1 MLTTEVIA
9 KNTNKKMRLR
19 LFVYLMLF
27 LACSSYQNKQL
38 EYALELTSKNKQELK
53 KVLEYSQHNP
63 KKLLA
68 TNFLIQNMLGKKI
81 IDSSSIKKS
90 QLYFEALTS
99 YFNNQGRFK
108 NNIQYIICDSIKQ
121 LYPYAESHPR
131 YLSDLQHIS
140 ADFLIH
146 HIDYCFHIWQQYPWC
161 KDIDFDT
168 FCKYILPYTTSNCY
182 WEQASDFFEQKYA
195 TLRDTVSHIS
205 YKEIGKI
212 ISEDIDKTFVQ
223 NWVLFSQKHK
233 GLLPTT
239 FENLAKA
246 QIGTCLKA
254 NIYKIAALRA
264 NGIPAALNTFP
275 NWGNANSPHFWTEII
290 GDEHIEKLYNNAQ
303 RPYISDSDIL
313 VDNIFWKNTYS
324 PTVKDTL
331 PHVSIQYCRTIPKVY
346 RINYEIQQ
354 NCLALRAKE
363 EIPDFFR
370 NPGIED
376 ITDKYI
382 VCKDIE
388 VPLWDNKHKKE
399 YVYLCCYDDNNWIP
413 VCWSIPRK
421 KQALFTKVGVNVL
434 YLPAYYENGAII
446 PAGNAFILKENGE
459 LKCFSQE
466 ADKRETFATFYSKTP
481 YRLHT
486 ALQAA
491 GTIGTRFSVCNN
503 KDLSDSLNV
512 YTIEK
517 LPFYEDSFKIP
528 TNKKYRYLVCN
539 FQNTPTFQDSY
550 SIAEIKIFGK
560 KRQQLKG
567 KLTGTKG
574 ISDNKL
580 ENVIDGDRVSFYQ
593 PNKSEKHQ
601 YIVFDFGKPC
611 KIEKVEFYPRSDDN
625 RIVTGELYELFYW
638 DKKWIPLGQQYG
650 KENRLTFHSIPQNA
664 LFRIHNHT
672 RGKEHRPFTYEE
684 GKQVWW

>member
-1 MLTTEVIA
+1 MHTRILSYLAIFLSSCSYSE
-9 KNTNKKMRLR
+9 NKY
-19 LFVYLMLF
+19 F
-27 LACSSYQNKQL
+27 
-38 EYALELTSKNKQELK
+38 EYALELADKNAKELESIQRHYQNNK
-53 KVLEYSQHNP
+53 KKSTMSL
-63 KKLLA
+63 
-68 TNFLIQNMLGKKI
+68 FLINNMIGKQTV
-81 IDSSSIKKS
+81 DSKSIEKS
-90 QLYFEALTS
+90 QLYFS
-99 YFNNQGRFK
+99 SFIIYFNTQGRYK
-108 NNIQYIICDSIKQ
+108 NDIQYIICDSIKQ

-140 ADFLIH
+140 ADFLIR

-182 WEQASDFFEQKYA
+182 WEQTADFFEQKYA
-195 TLRDTVSHIS
+195 TLRDSVCHKS

-212 ISEDIDKTFVQ
+212 IAEDIDKTFVQ

-246 QIGTCLKA
+246 QIGTCLEA

-290 GDEHIEKLYNNAQ
+290 GDEHIEELYDNTQ

-354 NCLALRAKE
+354 NSLALRAKE

-413 VCWSIPRK
+413 VGWSIPRK

-459 LKCFSQE
+459 LKCFSEE
-466 ADKRETFATFYSKTP
+466 ADKKEISATFYSKTP

-491 GTIGTRFSVCNN
+491 GTVGTRFSVCNK

-528 TNKKYRYLVCN
+528 TNKKYRYLVCD
-539 FQNTPTFQDSY
+539 FQNTPAFQDAY

-560 KRQQLKG
+560 NRQQLER

-580 ENVIDGDRVSFYQ
+580 ENAMDEDRVSFYQ
-593 PNKSEKHQ
+593 PDKTEKRQ
-601 YIVFDFGKPC
+601 YIVFDLGQPRE
-611 KIEKVEFYPRSDDN
+611 IEKVEFYPRSDDN

-638 DKKWIPLGQQYG
+638 DKKWISLGRQYG
-650 KENRLTFHSIPQNA
+650 KENRLAFHNIPQNA

>member
-1 MLTTEVIA
+1 MHTRILSYLAIFLSSCSYSE
-9 KNTNKKMRLR
+9 NKY
-19 LFVYLMLF
+19 F
-27 LACSSYQNKQL
+27 
-38 EYALELTSKNKQELK
+38 EYALELADKNAKELESIQRHYQNNK
-53 KVLEYSQHNP
+53 KKSTMSL
-63 KKLLA
+63 
-68 TNFLIQNMLGKKI
+68 FLINNMIGKQTV
-81 IDSSSIKKS
+81 DSKSIEKS
-90 QLYFEALTS
+90 QLYFNS
-99 YFNNQGRFK
+99 FIIYFNTQGRYK
-108 NNIQYIICDSIKQ
+108 NDIQYIICDSIKQ

-140 ADFLIH
+140 ADFLIR

-182 WEQASDFFEQKYA
+182 WEQAADFFEQKYA
-195 TLRDTVSHIS
+195 TLRDSVCHKS

-212 ISEDIDKTFVQ
+212 IAEDIDKTFVQ

-246 QIGTCLKA
+246 QIGTCLEA

-290 GDEHIEKLYNNAQ
+290 GDEHIEKLYDNTQ

-370 NPGIED
+370 TPGIED

-421 KQALFTKVGVNVL
+421 KQALFTKVGVNML

-459 LKCFSQE
+459 LKCFSEE
-466 ADKRETFATFYSKTP
+466 ADKKEISATFYSKTP

-491 GTIGTRFSVCNN
+491 GTVGTRFSVCNK

-528 TNKKYRYLVCN
+528 TNKKYRYLVCD
-539 FQNTPTFQDSY
+539 FQNTPAFQDAY

-560 KRQQLKG
+560 NRQQLEG

-580 ENVIDGDRVSFYQ
+580 ENVMDEDRVSFYQ
-593 PNKSEKHQ
+593 PDKSEKRQ
-601 YIVFDFGKPC
+601 YIVFDLGQPRE
-611 KIEKVEFYPRSDDN
+611 IEKVEFYPRSDDN

-638 DKKWIPLGQQYG
+638 DKKWISLGRQYG
-650 KENRLTFHSIPQNA
+650 KENRLAFHNIPQNA

>member
-1 MLTTEVIA
+1 MHTRILSYLAIFLSSCSYSE
-9 KNTNKKMRLR
+9 NKY
-19 LFVYLMLF
+19 F
-27 LACSSYQNKQL
+27 
-38 EYALELTSKNKQELK
+38 EYALELADKNAKELESIQRHYQNNK
-53 KVLEYSQHNP
+53 KKSTMSL
-63 KKLLA
+63 
-68 TNFLIQNMLGKKI
+68 FLINNMIGKQTV
-81 IDSSSIKKS
+81 DSKSIEKS
-90 QLYFEALTS
+90 QLYFNS
-99 YFNNQGRFK
+99 FIIYFNTQGRYK
-108 NNIQYIICDSIKQ
+108 NDIQYIICDSIKQ

-140 ADFLIH
+140 ADFLIR
-146 HIDYCFHIWQQYPWC
+146 HINYCFHIWQQYPWC

-168 FCKYILPYTTSNCY
+168 FCKYILPYTTNNCY
-182 WEQASDFFEQKYA
+182 WEQAADFFEQKYA
-195 TLRDTVSHIS
+195 TLRDSVCHKS

-212 ISEDIDKTFVQ
+212 IAEDIDKTFVQ

-246 QIGTCLKA
+246 QIGTCLEA

-290 GDEHIEKLYNNAQ
+290 GDEHIEKLYDNTQ

-459 LKCFSQE
+459 LKCFSEE
-466 ADKRETFATFYSKTP
+466 ADKKEISATFYSKTP

-491 GTIGTRFSVCNN
+491 GTVGTRFSVCNK
-503 KDLSDSLNV
+503 KDLSDNLNV

-528 TNKKYRYLVCN
+528 TNKKYRYLVCD
-539 FQNTPTFQDSY
+539 FQNTPAFQDAY

-560 KRQQLKG
+560 NRQQLEG

-580 ENVIDGDRVSFYQ
+580 ENAMDGDRVSFYQ
-593 PNKSEKHQ
+593 PDKSEKRQ
-601 YIVFDFGKPC
+601 YIVFDLSQPRE
-611 KIEKVEFYPRSDDN
+611 IEKVEFYPRSDDN

-638 DKKWIPLGQQYG
+638 DKKWISLGRQYG
-650 KENRLTFHSIPQNA
+650 KENRLAFYNIPQNA

>member
-1 MLTTEVIA
+1 MS
-9 KNTNKKMRLR
+9 
-19 LFVYLMLF
+19 LF
-27 LACSSYQNKQL
+27 LINNMIGKQ
-38 EYALELTSKNKQELK
+38 TVDSK
-53 KVLEYSQHNP
+53 
-63 KKLLA
+63 
-68 TNFLIQNMLGKKI
+68 
-81 IDSSSIKKS
+81 SIEKS
-90 QLYFEALTS
+90 QLYFNS
-99 YFNNQGRFK
+99 FIIYFNTQGRYK
-108 NNIQYIICDSIKQ
+108 NDIQYIICDSIKQ

-140 ADFLIH
+140 ADFLIR

-182 WEQASDFFEQKYA
+182 WEQTADFFEQKYA
-195 TLRDTVSHIS
+195 TLRDSVCHKS

-212 ISEDIDKTFVQ
+212 IAEDIDKTFVQ

-246 QIGTCLKA
+246 QIGTCLEA

-290 GDEHIEKLYNNAQ
+290 GDEHIEELYDNTQ

-421 KQALFTKVGVNVL
+421 KQALFTKVGVNML

-459 LKCFSQE
+459 LKCLSEE
-466 ADKRETFATFYSKTP
+466 ANKKEISATFYSKTP

-491 GTIGTRFSVCNN
+491 GTVGTRFSVCNK

-528 TNKKYRYLVCN
+528 TNKKYRYLVCD
-539 FQNTPTFQDSY
+539 FQNTPAFQDAY

-560 KRQQLKG
+560 NRQQLER

-580 ENVIDGDRVSFYQ
+580 ENAMDEDRVSFYQ
-593 PNKSEKHQ
+593 PDKSEKRQ
-601 YIVFDFGKPC
+601 YIVFDLGQPRE
-611 KIEKVEFYPRSDDN
+611 IEKVEFYPRSDDN

-638 DKKWIPLGQQYG
+638 DKKWISLGRQYG
-650 KENRLTFHSIPQNA
+650 KENRLAFHNIPQNA

>member
-1 MLTTEVIA
+1 MHTRILSYLAIFLSSCSYSE
-9 KNTNKKMRLR
+9 NKY
-19 LFVYLMLF
+19 F
-27 LACSSYQNKQL
+27 
-38 EYALELTSKNKQELK
+38 EYALELADKNAKELESIQRHYQNNK
-53 KVLEYSQHNP
+53 KKSTMSL
-63 KKLLA
+63 
-68 TNFLIQNMLGKKI
+68 FLINNMIGKQTV
-81 IDSSSIKKS
+81 DSKSIEKS
-90 QLYFEALTS
+90 QLYFNS
-99 YFNNQGRFK
+99 FIIYFNTQGRYK
-108 NNIQYIICDSIKQ
+108 NDIQYIICDSIKQ

-140 ADFLIH
+140 ADFLIR

-182 WEQASDFFEQKYA
+182 WEQAADFFEQKYA
-195 TLRDTVSHIS
+195 TLRDSVCHKS

-212 ISEDIDKTFVQ
+212 IAEDIDKTFVQ

-246 QIGTCLKA
+246 QIGTCLEA

-290 GDEHIEKLYNNAQ
+290 GDEHIEKLYDNTQ

-421 KQALFTKVGVNVL
+421 KQALFTKVGVNML

-459 LKCFSQE
+459 LKCFSEE
-466 ADKRETFATFYSKTP
+466 ADKKEISATFYSKTP

-491 GTIGTRFSVCNN
+491 GTVGTRFSVCNK

-528 TNKKYRYLVCN
+528 TNKKYRYLVCD
-539 FQNTPTFQDSY
+539 FQNTPAFQDAY

-560 KRQQLKG
+560 NRQQLEG

-580 ENVIDGDRVSFYQ
+580 ENVMDEDRVSFYQ
-593 PNKSEKHQ
+593 PDKSEKRQ
-601 YIVFDFGKPC
+601 YIVFDLGQPRE
-611 KIEKVEFYPRSDDN
+611 IEKVEFYPRSDDN

-638 DKKWIPLGQQYG
+638 DKKWISLGRQYG
-650 KENRLTFHSIPQNA
+650 KENRLAFHNIPQNA

>member
-1 MLTTEVIA
+1 MHTRILSYLAIFLSSCSYSE
-9 KNTNKKMRLR
+9 NKY
-19 LFVYLMLF
+19 F
-27 LACSSYQNKQL
+27 
-38 EYALELTSKNKQELK
+38 EYALELADKNAKELESIQRHYQNNK
-53 KVLEYSQHNP
+53 KKSTMSL
-63 KKLLA
+63 
-68 TNFLIQNMLGKKI
+68 FLINNMIGKQTV
-81 IDSSSIKKS
+81 DSKSIEKS
-90 QLYFEALTS
+90 QLYFNS
-99 YFNNQGRFK
+99 FIIYFNTQGRYK
-108 NNIQYIICDSIKQ
+108 NDIQYIICDSIKQ

-140 ADFLIH
+140 ADFLIR

-182 WEQASDFFEQKYA
+182 WEQAADFFEQKYA
-195 TLRDTVSHIS
+195 TLRDSVCHKS

-212 ISEDIDKTFVQ
+212 IAEDIDKTFVQ

-246 QIGTCLKA
+246 QIGTCLEA

-290 GDEHIEKLYNNAQ
+290 GDEHIEKLYDNTQ

-413 VCWSIPRK
+413 VGWSIPRK
-421 KQALFTKVGVNVL
+421 KQALFTKVGVNML

-459 LKCFSQE
+459 LKCFSEE
-466 ADKRETFATFYSKTP
+466 ADKKEISATFYSKTP

-491 GTIGTRFSVCNN
+491 GTVGTRFSVCNK

-528 TNKKYRYLVCN
+528 TNKKYRYLVCD
-539 FQNTPTFQDSY
+539 FQNTPAFQDAY

-560 KRQQLKG
+560 NRQQLEG

-580 ENVIDGDRVSFYQ
+580 ENVMDEGRVSFYQ
-593 PNKSEKHQ
+593 PDKSEKRQ
-601 YIVFDFGKPC
+601 YIVFDLGQPRE
-611 KIEKVEFYPRSDDN
+611 IEKVEFYPRSDDN

-638 DKKWIPLGQQYG
+638 DKKWISLGRQYG
-650 KENRLTFHSIPQNA
+650 KENRLAFHNIPQNA

>member
-1 MLTTEVIA
+1 MHTRILSYLAIFLSSCSYSE
-9 KNTNKKMRLR
+9 NKY
-19 LFVYLMLF
+19 F
-27 LACSSYQNKQL
+27 
-38 EYALELTSKNKQELK
+38 EYALELADKNAKELESIQRHYQNNK
-53 KVLEYSQHNP
+53 KKSTMSL
-63 KKLLA
+63 
-68 TNFLIQNMLGKKI
+68 FLINNMIGKQTV
-81 IDSSSIKKS
+81 DSKSIEKS
-90 QLYFEALTS
+90 QLYFNS
-99 YFNNQGRFK
+99 FIIYFNTQGRYK
-108 NNIQYIICDSIKQ
+108 NDIQYIICDSIKQ

-140 ADFLIH
+140 ADFLIR
-146 HIDYCFHIWQQYPWC
+146 HINYCFHIWQQYPWC

-168 FCKYILPYTTSNCY
+168 FCKYILPYTTNNCY
-182 WEQASDFFEQKYA
+182 WEQAADFFEQKYA
-195 TLRDTVSHIS
+195 TLRDSVCHKS

-212 ISEDIDKTFVQ
+212 IAEDIDKTFVQ

-246 QIGTCLKA
+246 QIGTCLEA

-264 NGIPAALNTFP
+264 NGIPVALNTFP

-290 GDEHIEKLYNNAQ
+290 GDEHIEKLYDNTQ

-459 LKCFSQE
+459 LKCFSEE
-466 ADKRETFATFYSKTP
+466 ADKKEISATFYSKTP

-491 GTIGTRFSVCNN
+491 GTVGTRFSVCNK

-528 TNKKYRYLVCN
+528 TNKKYRYLVCD
-539 FQNTPTFQDSY
+539 FQNTPAFQDAY

-560 KRQQLKG
+560 NRQQLEG

-580 ENVIDGDRVSFYQ
+580 ENAMDGDRVSFYQ
-593 PNKSEKHQ
+593 PDKSEKRQ
-601 YIVFDFGKPC
+601 YIVFDLSQPRE
-611 KIEKVEFYPRSDDN
+611 IEKVEFYPRSDDN

-638 DKKWIPLGQQYG
+638 DKKWISLGRQYG
-650 KENRLTFHSIPQNA
+650 KENRLAFHNIPQNA

>member
-1 MLTTEVIA
+1 MHTRILSYLAIFLSSCSYSE
-9 KNTNKKMRLR
+9 NKY
-19 LFVYLMLF
+19 F
-27 LACSSYQNKQL
+27 
-38 EYALELTSKNKQELK
+38 EYALELADKNAKELESIQRHYQNNK
-53 KVLEYSQHNP
+53 KKSTMSL
-63 KKLLA
+63 
-68 TNFLIQNMLGKKI
+68 FLINNMIGKQTV
-81 IDSSSIKKS
+81 DSKSIEKS
-90 QLYFEALTS
+90 QLYFNS
-99 YFNNQGRFK
+99 FIIYFNTQGRYK
-108 NNIQYIICDSIKQ
+108 NDIQYIICDSIKQ

-140 ADFLIH
+140 ADFLIR

-182 WEQASDFFEQKYA
+182 WEQAADFFEQKYA
-195 TLRDTVSHIS
+195 TLRDSVCHKS

-212 ISEDIDKTFVQ
+212 IAEDIDKTFVQ

-239 FENLAKA
+239 FKNLATA
-246 QIGTCLKA
+246 QIGTCLEA

-264 NGIPAALNTFP
+264 NGIPATLNTFP
-275 NWGNANSPHFWTEII
+275 NWGNANSSHFWTEII
-290 GDEHIEKLYNNAQ
+290 GDEHIDNLYDNTQ
-303 RPYISDSDIL
+303 RPYVSKNDIL

-324 PTVKDTL
+324 PALKNIPPYT
-331 PHVSIQYCRTIPKVY
+331 SIQYCRTIPKVY
-346 RINYEIQQ
+346 RVNYEIQQ

-434 YLPAYYENGAII
+434 YLPAYYESGAII
-446 PAGNAFILKENGE
+446 PAGDAFILKEDGE
-459 LKCFSQE
+459 LKCFSQK
-466 ADKRETFATFYSKTP
+466 ASKNETSATFYSKMP
-481 YRLHT
+481 YRQHT

-528 TNKKYRYLVCN
+528 TNKKYRYLVCE
-539 FQNTPTFQDSY
+539 FQNTPTFQDPF
-550 SIAEIKIFGK
+550 SIAEIKVFGENQ
-560 KRQQLKG
+560 QQLEG

-593 PNKSEKHQ
+593 PNKSEKQQ
-601 YIVFDFGKPC
+601 YLVFDFGKSS

-650 KENRLTFHSIPQNA
+650 KENRLTFHSIPKNA

>member
-1 MLTTEVIA
+1 MIIRPLIYLLFFLSTCTSLKDRSLIHA
-9 KNTNKKMRLR
+9 FKFTDKNR
-19 LFVYLMLF
+19 
-27 LACSSYQNKQL
+27 
-38 EYALELTSKNKQELK
+38 QELK
-53 KVLEYSQHNP
+53 RVLGQYQEDSP
-63 KKLLA
+63 KFA
-68 TNFLIQNMLGKKI
+68 ASHFIIRNMLGKQSV
-81 IDSSSIKKS
+81 DTNSIKAS
-90 QLYFEALTS
+90 QPYFDAWAAYFEK
-99 YFNNQGRFK
+99 YGRYK
-108 NNIQYIICDSIKQ
+108 NGAHYVICDSINR
-121 LYPYAESHPR
+121 LHPNKRVHTR
-131 YLSDLQHIS
+131 YIPDLQHIS
-140 ADFLIH
+140 ADFLIR

-168 FCKYILPYTTSNCY
+168 FCKYILPYTTNNCY

-195 TLRDTVSHIS
+195 TLRDTVSHKS

-246 QIGTCLKA
+246 QIGTCLEA

-290 GDEHIEKLYNNAQ
+290 GDEHIEKLYDNTQ

-346 RINYEIQQ
+346 RVTYEIQQ

-382 VCKDIE
+382 TCKDIE

-446 PAGNAFILKENGE
+446 PAGDAFILKENGE

-466 ADKRETFATFYSKTP
+466 VDKKETSATFYSKTP

-491 GTIGTRFSVCNN
+491 GTIGTRFSVCNK

-517 LPFYEDSFKIP
+517 LPFYEDSFKIL

-550 SIAEIKIFGK
+550 SIAEIKIFGE
-560 KRQQLKG
+560 KRQQLEG

-593 PNKSEKHQ
+593 PDRSEKRQ
-601 YIVFDFGKPC
+601 YIAFDFGKPY

-638 DKKWIPLGQQYG
+638 DKQWISLGRQYG
-650 KENRLTFHSIPQNA
+650 KENSLAFHSIPQNA

-672 RGKEHRPFTYEE
+672 RGKEHRPFTYED

>member
-1 MLTTEVIA
+1 MHTRILSYLAIFLSSCSYSE
-9 KNTNKKMRLR
+9 NKY
-19 LFVYLMLF
+19 F
-27 LACSSYQNKQL
+27 
-38 EYALELTSKNKQELK
+38 EYALELADKNAKELESIQRHYQNNK
-53 KVLEYSQHNP
+53 KKSTMSL
-63 KKLLA
+63 
-68 TNFLIQNMLGKKI
+68 FLINNMIGKQTV
-81 IDSSSIKKS
+81 DSKSIEKS
-90 QLYFEALTS
+90 QLYFNS
-99 YFNNQGRFK
+99 FIIYFNTQGRYK
-108 NNIQYIICDSIKQ
+108 NDIQYIICDSIKQ

-140 ADFLIH
+140 ADFLIR

-182 WEQASDFFEQKYA
+182 WEQAADFFEQKYA
-195 TLRDTVSHIS
+195 TLRDSVCHKS

-212 ISEDIDKTFVQ
+212 IAEDIDKTFVQ

-233 GLLPTT
+233 GLLSTT

-246 QIGTCLKA
+246 QIGTCLEA

-290 GDEHIEKLYNNAQ
+290 GDEHIEKLYDNTQ

-421 KQALFTKVGVNVL
+421 KQALFTKVGVNML

-459 LKCFSQE
+459 LKCFSEE
-466 ADKRETFATFYSKTP
+466 ADKKEISATFYSKTP

-491 GTIGTRFSVCNN
+491 GTVGTRFSVCNK

-528 TNKKYRYLVCN
+528 TNKKYRYLVCD
-539 FQNTPTFQDSY
+539 FQNTPAFQDAY

-560 KRQQLKG
+560 NRQQLEG

-580 ENVIDGDRVSFYQ
+580 ENVMDEDRVSFYQ
-593 PNKSEKHQ
+593 PDKSEKRQ
-601 YIVFDFGKPC
+601 YIVFDLGQPRE
-611 KIEKVEFYPRSDDN
+611 IEKVEFYPRSDDN

-638 DKKWIPLGQQYG
+638 DKKWISLGRQYG
-650 KENRLTFHSIPQNA
+650 KENRLAFHNIPQNA

>member
-1 MLTTEVIA
+1 MHTRILSYLAIFLSSCSYSE
-9 KNTNKKMRLR
+9 NKY
-19 LFVYLMLF
+19 F
-27 LACSSYQNKQL
+27 
-38 EYALELTSKNKQELK
+38 EYALELADKNAKELESIQRHYQNNK
-53 KVLEYSQHNP
+53 KKSTMSL
-63 KKLLA
+63 
-68 TNFLIQNMLGKKI
+68 FLINNMIGKQTV
-81 IDSSSIKKS
+81 DSKSIEKS
-90 QLYFEALTS
+90 QLYFNS
-99 YFNNQGRFK
+99 FIIYFNTQGRYK
-108 NNIQYIICDSIKQ
+108 NDIQYIICDSIKQ

-140 ADFLIH
+140 ADFLIR
-146 HIDYCFHIWQQYPWC
+146 HINYCFHIWQQYPWC

-168 FCKYILPYTTSNCY
+168 FCKYILPYTTNNCY
-182 WEQASDFFEQKYA
+182 WEQAADFFEQKYA
-195 TLRDTVSHIS
+195 TLRDSVCHKS

-212 ISEDIDKTFVQ
+212 IAEDIDKTFVQ

-246 QIGTCLKA
+246 QIGTCLEA

-290 GDEHIEKLYNNAQ
+290 GDEHIEKLYDNTQ

-459 LKCFSQE
+459 LKCFSEE
-466 ADKRETFATFYSKTP
+466 ADKKEISATFYSKTP

-491 GTIGTRFSVCNN
+491 GTVGTRFSVCNK

-528 TNKKYRYLVCN
+528 TNKKYRYLVCD
-539 FQNTPTFQDSY
+539 FQNTPAFQDAY

-560 KRQQLKG
+560 NRQQLEG

-580 ENVIDGDRVSFYQ
+580 ENVMDEDRVSFYQ
-593 PNKSEKHQ
+593 PDKSEKRQ
-601 YIVFDFGKPC
+601 YIVFDLGQPRE
-611 KIEKVEFYPRSDDN
+611 IEKVEFYPRSDDN

-638 DKKWIPLGQQYG
+638 DKKWISLGRQYG
-650 KENRLTFHSIPQNA
+650 KENRLAFYNIPQNA

>member
-1 MLTTEVIA
+1 
-9 KNTNKKMRLR
+9 MRTIL
-19 LFVYLMLF
+19 YLF
-27 LACSSYQNKQL
+27 LIILFPSCLSNQSKQL
-38 EYALELTSKNKQELK
+38 EKAFELAYRNRQELEK
-53 KVLEYSQHNP
+53 ISEYCQNEP
-63 KKLLA
+63 DKLSA
-68 TNFLIQNMLGKKI
+68 VHFLIKNMTGKQV
-81 IDSSSIKKS
+81 IDSNSIKNS
-90 QLYFEALTS
+90 QLYFDALTF
-99 YFNNQGRFK
+99 YFNNQGRYK
-108 NNIQYIICDSIKQ
+108 NDIQYIICDSIKQ
-121 LYPYAESHPR
+121 LYPYAESRPL
-131 YLSDLQHIS
+131 YLLDLQHIS
-140 ADFLIH
+140 SDFLIH
-146 HIDYCFHIWQQYPWC
+146 HINYCFHVWQQYPWC

-168 FCKYILPYTTSNCY
+168 FSKFILPYTTSNCY

-195 TLRDTVSHIS
+195 ALRDTVSHKS

-239 FENLAKA
+239 FKNLATA
-246 QIGTCLKA
+246 QIGTCLEA

-264 NGIPAALNTFP
+264 NGIPATLNTFP
-275 NWGNANSPHFWTEII
+275 NWGNAKSSHFWTEII
-290 GDEHIEKLYNNAQ
+290 GDEHIDNLYDNTQ
-303 RPYISDSDIL
+303 RPYVSKNDIL

-324 PTVKDTL
+324 PALKNIPPYT
-331 PHVSIQYCRTIPKVY
+331 SIQYCRTIPKVY
-346 RINYEIQQ
+346 RVNYEIQQ

-434 YLPAYYENGAII
+434 YLPAYYESGAII
-446 PAGNAFILKENGE
+446 PAGDAFILKEDGE
-459 LKCFSQE
+459 LKCFSQK
-466 ADKRETFATFYSKTP
+466 ASKNETSATFYSKMP
-481 YRLHT
+481 YRQHT

-528 TNKKYRYLVCN
+528 TNKKYRYLVCE
-539 FQNTPTFQDSY
+539 FQNTPTFQDPF
-550 SIAEIKIFGK
+550 SIAEIKVFGENQ
-560 KRQQLKG
+560 QQLEG

-593 PNKSEKHQ
+593 PNKSEKQQ
-601 YIVFDFGKPC
+601 YLVFDFGKSS

-638 DKKWIPLGQQYG
+638 DKKWISLGRQYG
-650 KENRLTFHSIPQNA
+650 KENRLAFHNIPQNA

>member
-1 MLTTEVIA
+1 
-9 KNTNKKMRLR
+9 MRTIL
-19 LFVYLMLF
+19 YLF
-27 LACSSYQNKQL
+27 LIILFPSCLSNQSKQL
-38 EYALELTSKNKQELK
+38 EKAFELAYRNRQELEK
-53 KVLEYSQHNP
+53 ISEYYQNEP
-63 KKLLA
+63 DKLS
-68 TNFLIQNMLGKKI
+68 TVHFLIKNMTGKQV
-81 IDSSSIKKS
+81 IDSNSIKNS
-90 QLYFEALTS
+90 QLYFDALTF
-99 YFNNQGRFK
+99 YFNNQGRYK
-108 NNIQYIICDSIKQ
+108 NDIQYIICDSIKQ
-121 LYPYAESHPR
+121 LYPYAESRPL
-131 YLSDLQHIS
+131 YLLDLQHIS
-140 ADFLIH
+140 SDFLIH
-146 HIDYCFHIWQQYPWC
+146 HINYCFHVWQQYPWC

-168 FCKYILPYTTSNCY
+168 FSKFILPYTTSNCY

-195 TLRDTVSHIS
+195 TLRDTVSHKS

-239 FENLAKA
+239 FKNLATA
-246 QIGTCLKA
+246 QIGTCLEA

-264 NGIPAALNTFP
+264 NGIPATLNTFP
-275 NWGNANSPHFWTEII
+275 NWGNANSSHFWTEII
-290 GDEHIEKLYNNAQ
+290 GDEHIDKLYDNTQ
-303 RPYISDSDIL
+303 RPYVSKNDIL

-324 PTVKDTL
+324 PALKNIPPYT
-331 PHVSIQYCRTIPKVY
+331 SIQYCRTIPKVY
-346 RINYEIQQ
+346 RVNYELQQ

-434 YLPAYYENGAII
+434 YQPAYYENGTII
-446 PAGNAFILKENGE
+446 PAGDAFILKEDGK
-459 LKCFSQE
+459 LKCFSQK
-466 ADKRETFATFYSKTP
+466 ADKKETSATFYSKTP

-528 TNKKYRYLVCN
+528 TNKKYRYLVCD
-539 FQNTPTFQDSY
+539 FQHTPAFQDSY
-550 SIAEIKIFGK
+550 SIAEIKIFSEN
-560 KRQQLKG
+560 RQQLEG

-580 ENVIDGDRVSFYQ
+580 ENAIDGDRVSFYQ
-593 PNKSEKHQ
+593 PDRSEKRQ

-625 RIVTGELYELFYW
+625 RIITGELYELFYW
-638 DKKWIPLGQQYG
+638 DKKWISLGQQYG
-650 KENRLTFHSIPQNA
+650 KENKLTFHDIPQNA

-672 RGKEHRPFTYEE
+672 RGKEHRPFTYED

>member
-1 MLTTEVIA
+1 MHTRILSYLAIFLFSCSYSE
-9 KNTNKKMRLR
+9 NKY
-19 LFVYLMLF
+19 F
-27 LACSSYQNKQL
+27 
-38 EYALELTSKNKQELK
+38 EYALELADKNAKELESIQRHYQNNK
-53 KVLEYSQHNP
+53 KKSTMSL
-63 KKLLA
+63 
-68 TNFLIQNMLGKKI
+68 FLINNMIGKQTV
-81 IDSSSIKKS
+81 DSKSIEKS
-90 QLYFEALTS
+90 QLYFS
-99 YFNNQGRFK
+99 SFIIYFNTQGRYK
-108 NNIQYIICDSIKQ
+108 NDIQYIICDSIKQ

-140 ADFLIH
+140 ADFLIR

-182 WEQASDFFEQKYA
+182 WEQTADFFEQKYA
-195 TLRDTVSHIS
+195 TLRDSVCHKS

-212 ISEDIDKTFVQ
+212 IAEDIDKTFVQ

-246 QIGTCLKA
+246 QIGTCLEA

-290 GDEHIEKLYNNAQ
+290 GDEHIEELYDNTQ

-354 NCLALRAKE
+354 NSLALRAKE

-413 VCWSIPRK
+413 VGWSIPRK

-459 LKCFSQE
+459 LKCFSEE
-466 ADKRETFATFYSKTP
+466 ADKKEISATFYSKTP

-491 GTIGTRFSVCNN
+491 GTVGTRFSVCNK

-528 TNKKYRYLVCN
+528 TNKKYRYLVCD
-539 FQNTPTFQDSY
+539 FQNTPAFQDAY

-560 KRQQLKG
+560 NRQQLER

-580 ENVIDGDRVSFYQ
+580 ENAMDEDRVSFYQ
-593 PNKSEKHQ
+593 PDKSEKRQ
-601 YIVFDFGKPC
+601 YIVFDLGQPRE
-611 KIEKVEFYPRSDDN
+611 IEKVEFYPRSDDN

-638 DKKWIPLGQQYG
+638 DKKWISLGRQYG
-650 KENRLTFHSIPQNA
+650 KENRLAFHNIPQNA

>member
-1 MLTTEVIA
+1 MHTRILSYLAIFLSSCSYSE
-9 KNTNKKMRLR
+9 NKY
-19 LFVYLMLF
+19 F
-27 LACSSYQNKQL
+27 
-38 EYALELTSKNKQELK
+38 EYALELADKNAKELESIQRHYQNNK
-53 KVLEYSQHNP
+53 KKSTTFL
-63 KKLLA
+63 
-68 TNFLIQNMLGKKI
+68 FLINNMIGKQTV
-81 IDSSSIKKS
+81 DSKSIEKS
-90 QLYFEALTS
+90 QLYFNS
-99 YFNNQGRFK
+99 FIIYFNTQGRYK
-108 NNIQYIICDSIKQ
+108 NDIQYIICDSIKQ

-140 ADFLIH
+140 ADFLIR

-182 WEQASDFFEQKYA
+182 WEQAADFFEQKYA
-195 TLRDTVSHIS
+195 TLRDSVCHKS

-212 ISEDIDKTFVQ
+212 IAEDIDKTFVQ

-246 QIGTCLKA
+246 QIGTCLEA

-264 NGIPAALNTFP
+264 NGISAALNTFP

-290 GDEHIEKLYNNAQ
+290 GDEHIEKLYDNTQ

-421 KQALFTKVGVNVL
+421 KQALFTKVGVNML

-459 LKCFSQE
+459 LKCFSEE
-466 ADKRETFATFYSKTP
+466 ADKKEISATFYSKTP

-491 GTIGTRFSVCNN
+491 GTVGTRFSVCNK

-528 TNKKYRYLVCN
+528 TNKKYRYLVCD
-539 FQNTPTFQDSY
+539 FQNTPAFQDAY

-560 KRQQLKG
+560 NRQQLEG

-580 ENVIDGDRVSFYQ
+580 ENVMDEDRVSFYQ
-593 PNKSEKHQ
+593 PDKSEKRQ
-601 YIVFDFGKPC
+601 YIVFDLGQPRE
-611 KIEKVEFYPRSDDN
+611 IEKVEFYPRSDDN

-638 DKKWIPLGQQYG
+638 DKKWISLGRQYG
-650 KENRLTFHSIPQNA
+650 KENRLAFHNIPQNA

>member
-1 MLTTEVIA
+1 MHTRILSYLAIFLSSCSYSE
-9 KNTNKKMRLR
+9 NKY
-19 LFVYLMLF
+19 F
-27 LACSSYQNKQL
+27 
-38 EYALELTSKNKQELK
+38 EYALELADKNAKELESIQRHYQNNK
-53 KVLEYSQHNP
+53 KKSTMSL
-63 KKLLA
+63 
-68 TNFLIQNMLGKKI
+68 FLINNMIGKQTV
-81 IDSSSIKKS
+81 DSKSIEKS
-90 QLYFEALTS
+90 QLYFS
-99 YFNNQGRFK
+99 SFIIYFNTQGRYK
-108 NNIQYIICDSIKQ
+108 NDIQYIICDSIKQ

-140 ADFLIH
+140 ADFLIR

-182 WEQASDFFEQKYA
+182 WEQTADFFEQKYA
-195 TLRDTVSHIS
+195 TLRDSVCHKS

-212 ISEDIDKTFVQ
+212 IAEDIDKTFVQ

-246 QIGTCLKA
+246 QIGTCLEA

-290 GDEHIEKLYNNAQ
+290 GDEHIEELYDNTQ

-354 NCLALRAKE
+354 NSLALRAKE

-413 VCWSIPRK
+413 VGWSIPRK

-459 LKCFSQE
+459 LKCFSEE
-466 ADKRETFATFYSKTP
+466 ADKKEISATFYSKTP

-491 GTIGTRFSVCNN
+491 GTVGTRFSVCNK

-528 TNKKYRYLVCN
+528 TNKKYRYLVCD
-539 FQNTPTFQDSY
+539 FQNTPAFQDAY

-560 KRQQLKG
+560 NRQQLER

-580 ENVIDGDRVSFYQ
+580 ENAMDEDRVSFYQ
-593 PNKSEKHQ
+593 PDKSEKRQ
-601 YIVFDFGKPC
+601 YIVFDLGQPRE
-611 KIEKVEFYPRSDDN
+611 IEKVEFYPRSDDN

-638 DKKWIPLGQQYG
+638 DKKWISLGRQYG
-650 KENRLTFHSIPQNA
+650 KENRLAFHNIPQNA

>member
-1 MLTTEVIA
+1 MHTRILSYLAIFLSSCSYSE
-9 KNTNKKMRLR
+9 NKY
-19 LFVYLMLF
+19 F
-27 LACSSYQNKQL
+27 
-38 EYALELTSKNKQELK
+38 EYALELADKNAKELESIQRHYQNNK
-53 KVLEYSQHNP
+53 KKSTMSL
-63 KKLLA
+63 
-68 TNFLIQNMLGKKI
+68 FLINNMIGKQTV
-81 IDSSSIKKS
+81 DSKSIEKS
-90 QLYFEALTS
+90 QLYFNS
-99 YFNNQGRFK
+99 FIIYFNTQGRYK
-108 NNIQYIICDSIKQ
+108 NDIQYIICDSIKQ

-140 ADFLIH
+140 ADFLIR

-182 WEQASDFFEQKYA
+182 WEQAADFFEQKYA
-195 TLRDTVSHIS
+195 TLRDSVCHKS

-212 ISEDIDKTFVQ
+212 IAEDIDKTFVQ

-246 QIGTCLKA
+246 QIGTCLEA

-290 GDEHIEKLYNNAQ
+290 GDEHIEKLYDNTQ

-413 VCWSIPRK
+413 VGWSIPRK
-421 KQALFTKVGVNVL
+421 KQALFTKVGVNML

-459 LKCFSQE
+459 LKCFSEE
-466 ADKRETFATFYSKTP
+466 ADKKEISATFYSKTP

-491 GTIGTRFSVCNN
+491 GTVGTRFSVCNK

-528 TNKKYRYLVCN
+528 TNKKYRYLVCD
-539 FQNTPTFQDSY
+539 FQNTPAFQDAY

-560 KRQQLKG
+560 NRQQLEG

-580 ENVIDGDRVSFYQ
+580 ENVMDEDRVSFYQ
-593 PNKSEKHQ
+593 PDKSEKRQ
-601 YIVFDFGKPC
+601 YIVFDLGQPRE
-611 KIEKVEFYPRSDDN
+611 IEKVEFYPRSDDN

-638 DKKWIPLGQQYG
+638 DKKWISLGRQYG
-650 KENRLTFHSIPQNA
+650 KENRLAFHNIPQNA

>member
-1 MLTTEVIA
+1 MHTRILSYLAIFLSSCSYSE
-9 KNTNKKMRLR
+9 NKY
-19 LFVYLMLF
+19 F
-27 LACSSYQNKQL
+27 
-38 EYALELTSKNKQELK
+38 EYALELADKNAKELESIQRHYQNNK
-53 KVLEYSQHNP
+53 KKSTMSL
-63 KKLLA
+63 
-68 TNFLIQNMLGKKI
+68 FLINNMIGKQTV
-81 IDSSSIKKS
+81 DSKSIEKS
-90 QLYFEALTS
+90 QLYFNS
-99 YFNNQGRFK
+99 FIIYFNTQGRYK
-108 NNIQYIICDSIKQ
+108 NDIQYIICDSIKQ

-140 ADFLIH
+140 ADFLIR
-146 HIDYCFHIWQQYPWC
+146 HINYCFHIWQQYPWC

-168 FCKYILPYTTSNCY
+168 FCKYILPYTTNNCY
-182 WEQASDFFEQKYA
+182 WEQAADFFEQKYA
-195 TLRDTVSHIS
+195 TLRDSVCHKS

-212 ISEDIDKTFVQ
+212 IAEDIDKTFVQ

-246 QIGTCLKA
+246 QIGTCLEA

-264 NGIPAALNTFP
+264 NGIPVALNTFP

-290 GDEHIEKLYNNAQ
+290 GDEHIEKLYDNTQ

-459 LKCFSQE
+459 LKCFSEE
-466 ADKRETFATFYSKTP
+466 ADKKEISATFYSKTP

-491 GTIGTRFSVCNN
+491 GTVGTRFSVCNK

-528 TNKKYRYLVCN
+528 TNKKYRYLVCD
-539 FQNTPTFQDSY
+539 FQNTPAFQDAY

-560 KRQQLKG
+560 NRQQLEG

-580 ENVIDGDRVSFYQ
+580 ENVMDGDRVSFYQ
-593 PNKSEKHQ
+593 PDKSEKRQ
-601 YIVFDFGKPC
+601 YIVFDLSQPRE
-611 KIEKVEFYPRSDDN
+611 IEKVEFYPRSDDN

-638 DKKWIPLGQQYG
+638 DKKWISLGRQYG
-650 KENRLTFHSIPQNA
+650 KENRLAFYNIPQNA

>member
-1 MLTTEVIA
+1 MHTRILSYLAIFLSSCSYSE
-9 KNTNKKMRLR
+9 NKY
-19 LFVYLMLF
+19 F
-27 LACSSYQNKQL
+27 
-38 EYALELTSKNKQELK
+38 EYALELADKNTKELESIQRHYQNNK
-53 KVLEYSQHNP
+53 KKSTMSL
-63 KKLLA
+63 
-68 TNFLIQNMLGKKI
+68 FLINNMIGKQTV
-81 IDSSSIKKS
+81 DSKSIEKS
-90 QLYFEALTS
+90 QLYFNS
-99 YFNNQGRFK
+99 FIIYFNTQGRYK
-108 NNIQYIICDSIKQ
+108 NDIQYIICDSIKQ

-140 ADFLIH
+140 ADFLIR

-182 WEQASDFFEQKYA
+182 WEQAADFFEQKYA
-195 TLRDTVSHIS
+195 TLRDSVCHKS

-212 ISEDIDKTFVQ
+212 IAEDIDKTFVQ

-246 QIGTCLKA
+246 QIGTCLEA

-290 GDEHIEKLYNNAQ
+290 GDEHIEKLYDNTQ

-421 KQALFTKVGVNVL
+421 KQALFTKVGVNML

-459 LKCFSQE
+459 LKCFSEE
-466 ADKRETFATFYSKTP
+466 ADKKEISATFYSKTP

-491 GTIGTRFSVCNN
+491 GTVGTRFSVCNK

-528 TNKKYRYLVCN
+528 TNKKYRYLVCD
-539 FQNTPTFQDSY
+539 FQNTPAFQDAY

-560 KRQQLKG
+560 NRQQLEG

-580 ENVIDGDRVSFYQ
+580 ENVMDEDRVSFYQ
-593 PNKSEKHQ
+593 PDKSEKRQ
-601 YIVFDFGKPC
+601 YIVFDLGQPRE
-611 KIEKVEFYPRSDDN
+611 IEKVEFYPRSDDN

-638 DKKWIPLGQQYG
+638 DKKWISLGRQYG
-650 KENRLTFHSIPQNA
+650 KENRLAFHNIPQNA

>member
-1 MLTTEVIA
+1 MHTRILSYLAIFLSSCSYSE
-9 KNTNKKMRLR
+9 NKY
-19 LFVYLMLF
+19 F
-27 LACSSYQNKQL
+27 
-38 EYALELTSKNKQELK
+38 EYALELADKNAKELESIQRHYQNNK
-53 KVLEYSQHNP
+53 KKSTMSL
-63 KKLLA
+63 
-68 TNFLIQNMLGKKI
+68 FLINNMIGKQTV
-81 IDSSSIKKS
+81 DSKSIEKS
-90 QLYFEALTS
+90 QLYFNS
-99 YFNNQGRFK
+99 FIIYFNTQGRYK
-108 NNIQYIICDSIKQ
+108 NDIQYIICDSIKQ

-140 ADFLIH
+140 ADFLIR

-182 WEQASDFFEQKYA
+182 WEQAADFFEQKYA
-195 TLRDTVSHIS
+195 TLRDSVCHKS

-212 ISEDIDKTFVQ
+212 IAEDIDKTFVQ

-246 QIGTCLKA
+246 QIGTCLEA

-290 GDEHIEKLYNNAQ
+290 GDEHIEKLYDNTQ

-421 KQALFTKVGVNVL
+421 KQALFTKVGVNML

-459 LKCFSQE
+459 LKCFSEE
-466 ADKRETFATFYSKTP
+466 ADKKEISATFYSKTP

-491 GTIGTRFSVCNN
+491 GTVGTRFSVCNK

-528 TNKKYRYLVCN
+528 TNKKYRYLVCD
-539 FQNTPTFQDSY
+539 FQNTPAFQDAY

-560 KRQQLKG
+560 NRQQLEG

-580 ENVIDGDRVSFYQ
+580 ENVMDEDRVSFYQ
-593 PNKSEKHQ
+593 PDKSEKRQ
-601 YIVFDFGKPC
+601 YIVFDLGQPRE
-611 KIEKVEFYPRSDDN
+611 IEKVEFYPRSDDN

-638 DKKWIPLGQQYG
+638 DKKWISLGRQYG
-650 KENRLTFHSIPQNA
+650 KENRLAFHNIPQNA

-672 RGKEHRPFTYEE
+672 RGKEHRPFSYEE

>member
-1 MLTTEVIA
+1 MHARILSYLAIFLSSCSYSE
-9 KNTNKKMRLR
+9 NKY
-19 LFVYLMLF
+19 F
-27 LACSSYQNKQL
+27 
-38 EYALELTSKNKQELK
+38 EYALELADKNAKELESIQRHYQNNK
-53 KVLEYSQHNP
+53 KKSTMSL
-63 KKLLA
+63 
-68 TNFLIQNMLGKKI
+68 FLINNMIGKQTV
-81 IDSSSIKKS
+81 DSKSIEKS
-90 QLYFEALTS
+90 QLYFNS
-99 YFNNQGRFK
+99 FIIYFNTQGRYK
-108 NNIQYIICDSIKQ
+108 NDIQYIICDSIKQ

-140 ADFLIH
+140 ADFLIR

-182 WEQASDFFEQKYA
+182 WEQAADFFEQKYA
-195 TLRDTVSHIS
+195 TLRDSVCHKS

-212 ISEDIDKTFVQ
+212 IAEDIDKTFVQ

-246 QIGTCLKA
+246 QIGTCLEA

-290 GDEHIEKLYNNAQ
+290 GDEHIEKLYDNTQ

-421 KQALFTKVGVNVL
+421 KQALFTKVGVNML

-459 LKCFSQE
+459 LKCFSEE
-466 ADKRETFATFYSKTP
+466 ADKKEISATFYSKTP

-491 GTIGTRFSVCNN
+491 GTVGTRFSVCNK

-528 TNKKYRYLVCN
+528 TNKKYRYLVCD
-539 FQNTPTFQDSY
+539 FQNTPAFQDAY

-560 KRQQLKG
+560 NRQQLEG

-580 ENVIDGDRVSFYQ
+580 ENVMDEDRVSFYQ
-593 PNKSEKHQ
+593 PDKSEKRQ
-601 YIVFDFGKPC
+601 YIVFDLGQPRE
-611 KIEKVEFYPRSDDN
+611 IEKVEFYPRSDDN

-638 DKKWIPLGQQYG
+638 DKKWISLGRQYG
-650 KENRLTFHSIPQNA
+650 KENRLAFHNIPQNA

>member
-1 MLTTEVIA
+1 MHTRILSYLAIFLSSCSYSE
-9 KNTNKKMRLR
+9 NKY
-19 LFVYLMLF
+19 F
-27 LACSSYQNKQL
+27 
-38 EYALELTSKNKQELK
+38 EYALELADKNAKELESIQRHFQNNK
-53 KVLEYSQHNP
+53 KKSTMSL
-63 KKLLA
+63 
-68 TNFLIQNMLGKKI
+68 FLINNMIGKQTV
-81 IDSSSIKKS
+81 DSKSIEKS
-90 QLYFEALTS
+90 QLYFNS
-99 YFNNQGRFK
+99 FIIYFNTQGRYK
-108 NNIQYIICDSIKQ
+108 NDIQYIICDSIKQ

-140 ADFLIH
+140 ADFLIR
-146 HIDYCFHIWQQYPWC
+146 HINYCFHIWQQYPWC

-168 FCKYILPYTTSNCY
+168 FCKYILPYTTNNCY
-182 WEQASDFFEQKYA
+182 WEQAADFFEQKYA
-195 TLRDTVSHIS
+195 TLRDSVCHKS

-212 ISEDIDKTFVQ
+212 IAEDIDKTFVQ

-246 QIGTCLKA
+246 QIGTCLEA

-290 GDEHIEKLYNNAQ
+290 GDEHIEKLYDNTQ

-413 VCWSIPRK
+413 VGWSIPRK

-459 LKCFSQE
+459 LKCFSEE
-466 ADKRETFATFYSKTP
+466 ADKKEISATFYSKTP

-491 GTIGTRFSVCNN
+491 GTVGTRFSVCNK

-528 TNKKYRYLVCN
+528 TNKKYRYLICD
-539 FQNTPTFQDSY
+539 FQNTPAFQDAY

-560 KRQQLKG
+560 NRQQLEG

-580 ENVIDGDRVSFYQ
+580 ENVMDEDRVSFYQ
-593 PNKSEKHQ
+593 PDKSEKRQ
-601 YIVFDFGKPC
+601 YIVFDLGQPRE
-611 KIEKVEFYPRSDDN
+611 IEKVEFYPRSDDN

-638 DKKWIPLGQQYG
+638 DKKWISLGRQYG
-650 KENRLTFHSIPQNA
+650 KENRLAFHNIPQNA

>member
-1 MLTTEVIA
+1 MHTRILSYLAIFLSSCSYSE
-9 KNTNKKMRLR
+9 NKY
-19 LFVYLMLF
+19 F
-27 LACSSYQNKQL
+27 
-38 EYALELTSKNKQELK
+38 EYALELADKNAKELESIQRHYQNNK
-53 KVLEYSQHNP
+53 KKSTMSL
-63 KKLLA
+63 
-68 TNFLIQNMLGKKI
+68 FLINNMIGKQTV
-81 IDSSSIKKS
+81 DSKSIEKS
-90 QLYFEALTS
+90 QLYFNS
-99 YFNNQGRFK
+99 FIIYFNTQGRYK
-108 NNIQYIICDSIKQ
+108 NDIQYIICDSIKQ

-140 ADFLIH
+140 ADFLIR

-168 FCKYILPYTTSNCY
+168 FCKYILPYTTNNCY
-182 WEQASDFFEQKYA
+182 WEQAADFFEQKYA
-195 TLRDTVSHIS
+195 TLRDSVCHKS

-212 ISEDIDKTFVQ
+212 IAEDIDKTFVQ

-246 QIGTCLKA
+246 QIGTCLEA

-290 GDEHIEKLYNNAQ
+290 GDEHIEKLYDNTQ

-459 LKCFSQE
+459 LKCFSEE
-466 ADKRETFATFYSKTP
+466 ADKKEISATFYSKTP

-491 GTIGTRFSVCNN
+491 GTVGTRFSVCNK

-528 TNKKYRYLVCN
+528 TNKKYRYLICD
-539 FQNTPTFQDSY
+539 FQNTPAFQDAY

-560 KRQQLKG
+560 NRQQLEG

-580 ENVIDGDRVSFYQ
+580 ENVMDEDRVSFYQ
-593 PNKSEKHQ
+593 PDKSEKRQ
-601 YIVFDFGKPC
+601 YIVFDLGQPRE
-611 KIEKVEFYPRSDDN
+611 IEKVEFYPRSDDN

-638 DKKWIPLGQQYG
+638 DKKWISLGRQYG
-650 KENRLTFHSIPQNA
+650 KENRLAFHNIPQNA

>member
-1 MLTTEVIA
+1 MHTRILSYLAIFLSSCSYSE
-9 KNTNKKMRLR
+9 NKY
-19 LFVYLMLF
+19 F
-27 LACSSYQNKQL
+27 
-38 EYALELTSKNKQELK
+38 EYALELADKNAKELESIQRHYQNNK
-53 KVLEYSQHNP
+53 KKSTMSL
-63 KKLLA
+63 
-68 TNFLIQNMLGKKI
+68 FLINNMIGKQTV
-81 IDSSSIKKS
+81 DSKSIEKS
-90 QLYFEALTS
+90 QLYFNS
-99 YFNNQGRFK
+99 FIIYFNTQGRYK
-108 NNIQYIICDSIKQ
+108 NDIQYIICDSIKQ

-140 ADFLIH
+140 ADFLIR
-146 HIDYCFHIWQQYPWC
+146 HINYCFHIWQQYPWC

-168 FCKYILPYTTSNCY
+168 FCKYILPYTTNNCY
-182 WEQASDFFEQKYA
+182 WEQAADFFEQKYA
-195 TLRDTVSHIS
+195 TLRDSVCHKS

-212 ISEDIDKTFVQ
+212 IAEDIDKTFVQ

-246 QIGTCLKA
+246 QIGTCLEA

-290 GDEHIEKLYNNAQ
+290 GDEHIEKLYDNTQ

-459 LKCFSQE
+459 LKCFSEE
-466 ADKRETFATFYSKTP
+466 ADKKEISATFYSKTP

-491 GTIGTRFSVCNN
+491 GTVGTRFSVCNK
-503 KDLSDSLNV
+503 KDLSDNLNV

-528 TNKKYRYLVCN
+528 TNKKYRYLVCD
-539 FQNTPTFQDSY
+539 FQNTPAFQDAY

-560 KRQQLKG
+560 NRQQLEG

-580 ENVIDGDRVSFYQ
+580 ENAMDGDRVSFYQ
-593 PNKSEKHQ
+593 PDKSEKRQ
-601 YIVFDFGKPC
+601 YIVFDLSQPRE
-611 KIEKVEFYPRSDDN
+611 IEKVEFYPRSDDN

-638 DKKWIPLGQQYG
+638 DKKWISLGRQYG
-650 KENRLTFHSIPQNA
+650 KENRLAFHNIPQNA

>member
-1 MLTTEVIA
+1 MHTRILSYLAIFLSSCSYSE
-9 KNTNKKMRLR
+9 NKY
-19 LFVYLMLF
+19 F
-27 LACSSYQNKQL
+27 
-38 EYALELTSKNKQELK
+38 EYALELADKNAKELESIQRHYQNNK
-53 KVLEYSQHNP
+53 KKSTMSL
-63 KKLLA
+63 
-68 TNFLIQNMLGKKI
+68 FLINNMIGKQTV
-81 IDSSSIKKS
+81 DSKSIEKS
-90 QLYFEALTS
+90 QLYFNS
-99 YFNNQGRFK
+99 FIIYFNTQGRYK
-108 NNIQYIICDSIKQ
+108 NDIQYIICDSIKQ

-140 ADFLIH
+140 ADFLIR

-182 WEQASDFFEQKYA
+182 WEQTADFFEQKYA
-195 TLRDTVSHIS
+195 TLRDSVCHKS

-212 ISEDIDKTFVQ
+212 IAEDIDKTFVQ

-246 QIGTCLKA
+246 QIGTCLEA

-290 GDEHIEKLYNNAQ
+290 GDEHIEELYDNTQ

-421 KQALFTKVGVNVL
+421 KQALFTKVGVNML

-459 LKCFSQE
+459 LKCLSEE
-466 ADKRETFATFYSKTP
+466 ANKKEISATFYSKTP

-491 GTIGTRFSVCNN
+491 GTVGTRFSVCNK

-528 TNKKYRYLVCN
+528 TNKKYRYLVCD
-539 FQNTPTFQDSY
+539 FQNTPAFQDAY

-560 KRQQLKG
+560 NRQQLER

-580 ENVIDGDRVSFYQ
+580 ENAMDEDRVSFYQ
-593 PNKSEKHQ
+593 PDKSEKRQ
-601 YIVFDFGKPC
+601 YIVFDLGQPRE
-611 KIEKVEFYPRSDDN
+611 IEKVEFYPRSDDN

-638 DKKWIPLGQQYG
+638 DKKWISLGRQYG
-650 KENRLTFHSIPQNA
+650 KENRLAFHNIPQNA

>member
-246 QIGTCLKA
+246 QIGTCLEA

-290 GDEHIEKLYNNAQ
+290 GDEHIEKLYDNAQ

-324 PTVKDTL
+324 PAVKDTL

-413 VCWSIPRK
+413 ICWSIPRK

-459 LKCFSQE
+459 LKCFSEE
-466 ADKRETFATFYSKTP
+466 ADKKEISATFYSKTP

-491 GTIGTRFSVCNN
+491 GTVGTRFSVCNK
-503 KDLSDSLNV
+503 KDLSNSLNV

-560 KRQQLKG
+560 NRQQLKG

-593 PNKSEKHQ
+593 PDKSEKRQ
-601 YIVFDFGKPC
+601 YIVFDLGQPRE
-611 KIEKVEFYPRSDDN
+611 IEKVEFYPRSDDN

-650 KENRLTFHSIPQNA
+650 KENRLTFHSIPKNA

>member
-1 MLTTEVIA
+1 MTG
-9 KNTNKKMRLR
+9 
-19 LFVYLMLF
+19 
-27 LACSSYQNKQL
+27 KQ
-38 EYALELTSKNKQELK
+38 
-53 KVLEYSQHNP
+53 V
-63 KKLLA
+63 
-68 TNFLIQNMLGKKI
+68 
-81 IDSSSIKKS
+81 IDSNSIKNS
-90 QLYFEALTS
+90 QLYFDALTF
-99 YFNNQGRFK
+99 YFNNQGRYK
-108 NNIQYIICDSIKQ
+108 NDIQYIICDSIKQ
-121 LYPYAESHPR
+121 LYPYAESRPL
-131 YLSDLQHIS
+131 YLLDLQHIS
-140 ADFLIH
+140 SDFLIH
-146 HIDYCFHIWQQYPWC
+146 HINYCFHVWQQYPWC

-168 FCKYILPYTTSNCY
+168 FSKFILPYTTSNCY

-195 TLRDTVSHIS
+195 ALRDTVSHKS

-239 FENLAKA
+239 FKNLATA
-246 QIGTCLKA
+246 QIGTCLEA

-264 NGIPAALNTFP
+264 NGIPATLNTFP
-275 NWGNANSPHFWTEII
+275 NWGNANSSHFWTEII
-290 GDEHIEKLYNNAQ
+290 GDEHIDNLYDNTQ
-303 RPYISDSDIL
+303 RPYVSKNDIL

-324 PTVKDTL
+324 PALKNIPPYT
-331 PHVSIQYCRTIPKVY
+331 SIQYCRTIPKVY
-346 RINYEIQQ
+346 RVNYEIQQ

-434 YLPAYYENGAII
+434 YLPAYYESGAII
-446 PAGNAFILKENGE
+446 PAGDAFILKEDGE
-459 LKCFSQE
+459 LKCFSQK
-466 ADKRETFATFYSKTP
+466 ASKNETSATFYSKMP
-481 YRLHT
+481 YRQHT

-528 TNKKYRYLVCN
+528 TNKKYRYLVCE
-539 FQNTPTFQDSY
+539 FQNTPTFQDPF
-550 SIAEIKIFGK
+550 SIAEIKVFGENQ
-560 KRQQLKG
+560 QQLEG

-593 PNKSEKHQ
+593 PNKSEKQQ
-601 YIVFDFGKPC
+601 YLVFDFGKSS

-650 KENRLTFHSIPQNA
+650 KENRLTFHSIPKNA

>member
-1 MLTTEVIA
+1 MPVRHL
-9 KNTNKKMRLR
+9 LLL
-19 LFVYLMLF
+19 LFSLS
-27 LACSSYQNKQL
+27 ACSSAERKSL
-38 EYALELTSKNKQELK
+38 SHVFKFADKNRQELK
-53 KVLEYSQHNP
+53 RVLGQYQDDSTKFAASH
-63 KKLLA
+63 
-68 TNFLIQNMLGKKI
+68 FLIRNMLGKQSV
-81 IDSSSIKKS
+81 DTNSIKAS
-90 QLYFEALTS
+90 QPYFDAWAAYFEK
-99 YFNNQGRFK
+99 YGRYK
-108 NNIQYIICDSIKQ
+108 NGVHYIICDSINQ
-121 LYPYAESHPR
+121 LYPNKRAHPR
-131 YLSDLQHIS
+131 YISDLQHIS
-140 ADFLIH
+140 AKFLIH
-146 HIDYCFHIWQQYPWC
+146 HINYCFHIWQQYHWSRN
-161 KDIDFDT
+161 IDFET
-168 FCKYILPYTTSNCY
+168 FYKYILPYTTSNCY
-182 WEQASDFFEQKYA
+182 WENASDFFEQKYA
-195 TLRDTVSHIS
+195 KLRDTVQQMS
-205 YKEIGKI
+205 YKEIGAILSK
-212 ISEDIDKTFVQ
+212 DVDKTFAQ
-223 NWVLFSQKHK
+223 NWVLFTLKYP

-246 QIGTCLKA
+246 QIGTCLEA
-254 NIYKIAALRA
+254 NIYKIAALRV

-290 GDEHIEKLYNNAQ
+290 GDEYIEKLYDNTQ

-346 RINYEIQQ
+346 RVNYEIQQ

-388 VPLWDNKHKKE
+388 VPLWNNKHKKE

-413 VCWSIPRK
+413 ICWSIPRK

-459 LKCFSQE
+459 LKCFSEE
-466 ADKRETFATFYSKTP
+466 ADKKEISATFYSKTP

-491 GTIGTRFSVCNN
+491 GTVGTRFSVCNK
-503 KDLSDSLNV
+503 KDLSNSLNV

-560 KRQQLKG
+560 NRQQLKG

-593 PNKSEKHQ
+593 PNKSKKHQ

-664 LFRIHNHT
+664 LFYIHNHT
-672 RGKEHRPFTYEE
+672 RGKEHRPFTYEK

>member
-1 MLTTEVIA
+1 MYTRFLSYLVIFLSSCSHSE
-9 KNTNKKMRLR
+9 NKH
-19 LFVYLMLF
+19 F
-27 LACSSYQNKQL
+27 
-38 EYALELTSKNKQELK
+38 EYALQLADKNAKELESIQRHYQNNKK
-53 KVLEYSQHNP
+53 KSTTAL
-63 KKLLA
+63 
-68 TNFLIQNMLGKKI
+68 FLINNMIGKQTL
-81 IDSSSIKKS
+81 DSNSIKKS
-90 QLYFEALTS
+90 QLYFNAFTI

-140 ADFLIH
+140 ADFLIR

-246 QIGTCLKA
+246 QIGTCLEA

-290 GDEHIEKLYNNAQ
+290 GDEHIEKLYDNTQ
-303 RPYISDSDIL
+303 RPYISDSDIP

-459 LKCFSQE
+459 LKCFSQK
-466 ADKRETFATFYSKTP
+466 ANKRETFATFYSKTP

-550 SIAEIKIFGK
+550 SIAEIKIFGENQ
-560 KRQQLKG
+560 QQLKG

-580 ENVIDGDRVSFYQ
+580 ENVVDGDRVSFYQ

-638 DKKWIPLGQQYG
+638 DKKWISLGQQYG
-650 KENRLTFHSIPQNA
+650 KEDRLTFHSIPQNA
-664 LFRIHNHT
+664 LFYIHNHT
-672 RGKEHRPFTYEE
+672 RGKEHRPFTYEK

>member
-1 MLTTEVIA
+1 MHTRILSYLAIFLSSCSYSE
-9 KNTNKKMRLR
+9 NKY
-19 LFVYLMLF
+19 F
-27 LACSSYQNKQL
+27 
-38 EYALELTSKNKQELK
+38 EYALELADKNAKELESIQRHYQNNK
-53 KVLEYSQHNP
+53 KKSTMSL
-63 KKLLA
+63 
-68 TNFLIQNMLGKKI
+68 FLINNMIGKQTV
-81 IDSSSIKKS
+81 DSKSIEKS
-90 QLYFEALTS
+90 QLYFNS
-99 YFNNQGRFK
+99 FIIYFNTQGRYK
-108 NNIQYIICDSIKQ
+108 NDIQYIICDSIKQ

-140 ADFLIH
+140 ADFLIR

-182 WEQASDFFEQKYA
+182 WEQAADFFEQKYA
-195 TLRDTVSHIS
+195 TLRDSVCHKS

-212 ISEDIDKTFVQ
+212 IAEDIDKTFVQ

-246 QIGTCLKA
+246 QIGTCLEA

-290 GDEHIEKLYNNAQ
+290 GDEHIEKLYDNTQ

-421 KQALFTKVGVNVL
+421 KQALFTKVGVNML

-446 PAGNAFILKENGE
+446 PAGNAFILKEN
-459 LKCFSQE
+459 
-466 ADKRETFATFYSKTP
+466 
-481 YRLHT
+481 
-486 ALQAA
+486 
-491 GTIGTRFSVCNN
+491 
-503 KDLSDSLNV
+503 
-512 YTIEK
+512 
-517 LPFYEDSFKIP
+517 
-528 TNKKYRYLVCN
+528 
-539 FQNTPTFQDSY
+539 
-550 SIAEIKIFGK
+550 
-560 KRQQLKG
+560 
-567 KLTGTKG
+567 
-574 ISDNKL
+574 
-580 ENVIDGDRVSFYQ
+580 EN
-593 PNKSEKHQ
+593 
-601 YIVFDFGKPC
+601 
-611 KIEKVEFYPRSDDN
+611 
-625 RIVTGELYELFYW
+625 
-638 DKKWIPLGQQYG
+638 
-650 KENRLTFHSIPQNA
+650 
-664 LFRIHNHT
+664 
-672 RGKEHRPFTYEE
+672 
-684 GKQVWW
+684 